1 MSLTHLPPE
10 LIDQVLSDKDL
21 RTRDLARLAR
31 VNKKTYALVSTRIY
45 RDVTL
50 YSSGQHGDGEILDLF
65 HRTLVATPRL
75 AAITQSLSV
84 SAFLP
89 NDAKILQS
97 RQTLAK
103 LTALRNLSLAFW
115 GSGYLANLIER
126 VMPTEPDTGATT
138 LAKLQNMTIIDP
150 GLSFREISKLICFPS
165 LERLTVK
172 CHRNQETAGCDVLPS
187 TSRHPYSS
195 SLKKLTLTISTNC
208 NHDLRQVLSA
218 CSALE
223 TFICN
228 ISPMQNFNDDPV
240 SSADLSRAL
249 MSCQQTLITME
260 FNSTL
265 GNVDSER
272 SLELSQ
278 FKNVR
283 SLKASSLLL
292 FEEDEQ
298 DDPALRNGLYTRL
311 PPSLENLEILFVSD
325 SYAFKSLDEVEG
337 SDDDEAF
344 STEIKVDS
352 VIWLSELAHYRQSL
366 SYVRIEED
374 GGRSPSMRAH
384 KTASLHDAP
393 HRVKEAFDV
402 AHIEIDLYL
411 RPLFYPSLERHS
423 S

>member
-10 LIDQVLSDKDL
+10 IIDQVLSDKDL
-21 RTRDLARLAR
+21 RTHDLARIAR
-31 VNKKTYALVSTRIY
+31 VNKSIYALVLTRIY

-50 YSSGQHGDGEILDLF
+50 YSSGEYRGQEILDLF
-65 HRTLVATPRL
+65 HRTLIATPRL
-75 AAITQSLSV
+75 ATITQSLTV

-89 NDAKILQS
+89 NDAKIHQS

-103 LTALRNLSLAFW
+103 LTGLRNLSLDFW
-115 GSGYLANLIER
+115 GKGTGYIANLIEKI
-126 VMPTEPDTGATT
+126 MPTEPDTGATT
-138 LAKLQNMTIIDP
+138 LVKLQNITITDP
-150 GLSFREISKLICFPS
+150 GLSFREISKLVSFPS
-165 LERLTVK
+165 LERLAVK
-172 CHRNQETAGCDVLPS
+172 CHRQQETSGCDALPS

-208 NHDLRQVLSA
+208 NHELRQVLSA

-223 TFICN
+223 SFICN

-240 SSADLSRAL
+240 SSADLSQAL

-265 GNVDSER
+265 GNIESER

-311 PPSLENLEILFVSD
+311 PPSLE
-325 SYAFKSLDEVEG
+325 
-337 SDDDEAF
+337 
-344 STEIKVDS
+344 
-352 VIWLSELAHYRQSL
+352 
-366 SYVRIEED
+366 
-374 GGRSPSMRAH
+374 
-384 KTASLHDAP
+384 
-393 HRVKEAFDV
+393 
-402 AHIEIDLYL
+402 
-411 RPLFYPSLERHS
+411 SLEV
-423 S
+423 